1 MFLYRHDVPR
11 IDTDL
16 ESFAHTIPKNS
27 QDIFLMLNCFMIVL
41 YGVPVNVKLKY

>member
-27 QDIFLMLNCFMIVL
+27 QDIALMLNCFISIHVYFL
-41 YGVPVNVKLKY
+41 RSAC